1 MSSQRIGVV
10 GCGLMGTSIA
20 MAALRTGDGVRGWD
34 TDQTVLDRSASRSG
48 LERAGNL
55 AAAVVDADLVFV
67 CAPMA
72 AIPELVHEALAAA
85 PFAVVA
91 DAGSVKSRVVNEV
104 HSGAPPE
111 SLARFVGS
119 HPMGGSE
126 RAGPEGASAS
136 FLDGAVWV
144 LTPTAETAPASTA
157 LLEKWVRKIG
167 AKPVVMDPVKHD
179 RVVALVSHLPQVVST
194 VLMGLA
200 SRQHEDAPET
210 LVLAAGGFRDL
221 TRLAASN
228 PQLWAGIL
236 RSNREELSRAIDLF
250 IEDLVSLKRELG
262 EAEPA
267 GLQGMLAEATKARLA
282 LAARPKVRA
291 GVAILQVPIPDLPG
305 ALADLTLAMSERG
318 VNIEDLQIVHSPE
331 GGRGTV
337 HLTVAGADVGAALE
351 AATAHGLEPFR
362 IA

>member
-1 MSSQRIGVV
+1 MSGQRIGIV
-10 GCGLMGTSIA
+10 GCGLIGTSIA
-20 MAALRTGDGVRGWD
+20 MAALRTGDQVRGWD
-34 TDQTVLDRSASRSG
+34 IDPEVLRRSASRSG
-48 LERAGNL
+48 LEPVDDFAT
-55 AAAVVDADLVFV
+55 AVADADIVFV
-67 CAPMA
+67 CTPLAHLD
-72 AIPELVHEALAAA
+72 ELVSQALAAA
-85 PFAVVA
+85 PRALVA
-91 DAGSVKSRVVNEV
+91 DVGSVKSQVVEGV
-104 HSGAPPE
+104 RKSVPPE
-111 SLARFVGS
+111 DLARFVGG
-119 HPMGGSE
+119 HPMCGSE
-126 RAGPEGASAS
+126 RSGPEGASAS

-144 LTPTAETAPASTA
+144 LTPTGDTAPASTK
-157 LLEKWVRKIG
+157 LLLSWIDKIG
-167 AKPVVMDPVKHD
+167 AKPVVMDPVNHD
-179 RVVALVSHLPQVVST
+179 RVVATVSHLPQVVST

-236 RSNREELSRAIDLF
+236 RSNRDELTRAIDLF
-250 IEDLVSLKRELG
+250 IEDLTSMKQL
-262 EAEPA
+262 
-267 GLQGMLAEATKARLA
+267 LQVDDPGALQEVLADATKARLA

-291 GVAILQVPIPDLPG
+291 GVAILQVPIPDRPG
-305 ALADLTLAMSERG
+305 ALADLTSAMSERG

-337 HLTVAGADVGAALE
+337 HLTVAGADVGPALE

>member
-1 MSSQRIGVV
+1 MTGRRIGIA
-10 GCGLMGTSIA
+10 GCGLIGTSIA
-20 MAALRTGDGVRGWD
+20 MAAARIGDRVRGWD
-34 TDQTVLDRSASRSG
+34 VDPAVLDRSADRSG
-48 LERAGNL
+48 LEPVASL
-55 AAAVVDADLVFV
+55 AAAADDADIVFICTPV
-67 CAPMA
+67 A
-72 AIPELVHEALAAA
+72 AIAELVSEALVAA
-85 PFAVVA
+85 PEAVVA
-91 DAGSVKSRVVNEV
+91 DTGSVKSSVVDEV
-104 HSGAPPE
+104 RATASPIDLE
-111 SLARFVGS
+111 RFVGS

-136 FLDGAVWV
+136 FLDGSVWV
-144 LTPTAETAPASTA
+144 LTPTAQTAAASTSQ
-157 LLEKWVRKIG
+157 LEDWVRQVG
-167 AKPVVMDPVKHD
+167 ARPVVMDPVKHD
-179 RVVALVSHLPQVVST
+179 RVVATVSHLPQVVST

-250 IEDLVSLKRELG
+250 IEDLTSLRQELG
-262 EAEPA
+262 EADPVV
-267 GLQGMLAEATKARLA
+267 LQRLLADATKARLA

-291 GVAILQVPIPDLPG
+291 GVAILQIPIPDRPG

-337 HLTVAGADVGAALE
+337 HLTVAGADVTPALE
-351 AATAHGLEPFR
+351 AAADHGLEPFR

>member
-1 MSSQRIGVV
+1 VSGQRIGVV
-10 GCGLMGTSIA
+10 GCGLIGTSIA
-20 MAALRTGDGVRGWD
+20 MAGLRTGDEVRGWD
-34 TDQTVLDRSASRSG
+34 IDRVVLDRSASRSG
-48 LERAGNL
+48 LRPAANL
-55 AAAVVDADLVFV
+55 AAAVADADMIFI
-67 CAPMA
+67 CAPIP
-72 AIPELVHEALAAA
+72 AIAGLVSEALIAA
-85 PFAVVA
+85 PQAVVA
-91 DAGSVKSRVVNEV
+91 DAGSVKSDVIDEIHAEASPGN
-104 HSGAPPE
+104 
-111 SLARFVGS
+111 LARFVGS

-136 FLDGAVWV
+136 LLDGAVWV
-144 LTPTAETAPASTA
+144 LTPTVETATTSTE
-157 LLEKWVRKIG
+157 LVEKWARKIG
-167 AKPVVMDPVKHD
+167 AKPVAMDPVKHD
-179 RVVALVSHLPQVVST
+179 RVVALVSHLPQVVAT

-200 SRQHEDAPET
+200 SHQHEDAPET

-250 IEDLVSLKRELG
+250 IEDLMSLKQELAVADPG
-262 EAEPA
+262 
-267 GLQGMLAEATKARLA
+267 GLQAMLAHATKARLA

-291 GVAILQVPIPDLPG
+291 GVAILQVPIPDRPG
-305 ALADLTLAMSERG
+305 ALADLTSAMSERG

-337 HLTVAGADVGAALE
+337 HLTVAGADVDPALE